1 MIDNDKVEENI
12 WVQTAFWK
20 ICSEQIVDK
29 CA

>member
-12 WVQTAFWK
+12 WVQADFWK